1 MEQKNRILWVDFSKG
16 VVMLLV
22 IVGHSSIPT
31 IIRGAIYSFHMPLFF
46 LLSGY
51 TTKCSETKQDILQ
64 RVKKTAKGLLLT
76 AYLLWITRTLIY
88 LLIGRVNYSLPQMF
102 FSAIWAGGE
111 EYEFWGLNIPAMGMT
126 WFLVVLFILRNI
138 YDVLQ
143 CLTKKHLTL
152 ISVCITFLG
161 MLIGHWIQLPFSFD
175 LALFSFVFY
184 HCGQILKHK
193 GIQFSTFKC
202 VTSAM
207 LAGGGAAYRI
217 CNLRYISRNDFKKIS
232 NFVYNMRN
240 SG

>member
-1 MEQKNRILWVDFSKG
+1 MHFHAHIQNRNTYSSIGVNDIMEQKNRILWVDFSKG
-16 VVMLLV
+16 IVMLLV

-31 IIRGAIYSFHMPLFF
+31 ILRGAIYSFHMPLFF

-88 LLIGRVNYSLPQMF
+88 LLIGRVNYSLPQMI
-102 FSAIWAGGE
+102 FSAIWAGGV
-111 EYEFWGLNIPAMGMT
+111 EYEFLGLNIPAMGMT

-161 MLIGHWIQLPFSFD
+161 MLIGHWIQLPFFLRSC
-175 LALFSFVFY
+175 LIFVCILSLWSNSKTQRYSIFY
-184 HCGQILKHK
+184 
-193 GIQFSTFKC
+193 F
-202 VTSAM
+202 
-207 LAGGGAAYRI
+207 
-217 CNLRYISRNDFKKIS
+217 
-232 NFVYNMRN
+232 
-240 SG
+240 